1 MSELASPTPTHT
13 LTNTLVQFCAALKAK
28 KRAKTKGES
37 FESYEVAYMRLLKLT
52 ENGDIDQLVED
63 FVEKEEK
70 NFAYF
75 SYVTELNN
83 DMERLQ
89 KRIEDIQVCSSPAP
103 SAQALPPALP
113 TCSSDHPLWVFGN
126 CPL

>member
-1 MSELASPTPTHT
+1 MSLNSPPIFPA
-13 LTNTLVQFCAALKAK
+13 QKAK
-28 KRAKTKGES
+28 RRAKTKGES

-52 ENGDIDQLVED
+52 ENNDIDQLVED

-83 DMERLQ
+83 EMERLQ
-89 KRIEDIQVCSSPAP
+89 KKIEDIQVCSSPALSVWVRFP
-103 SAQALPPALP
+103 STQVLLSACHLAVSH
-113 TCSSDHPLWVFGN
+113 TGPLATVA
-126 CPL
+126 